1 MISKWLYILA
11 HQYYKSL
18 VFLPRHTENLS
29 VYLCAG
35 VKIPSPITTHTITH
49 FLLRPNCKDRNMLL
63 WRDRRTQTQFGRLLS
78 ALSTLQIRMIRD
90 KSCTHPLGIWQDGG
104 RAECGGDLWISSGT
118 SCSRQDQPLHF
129 VAQDLFHG
137 VLRISRDREPT
148 TALVFS
154 LSSLST
160 EVFFPLTWLEFLL
173 LLHVTHYLPSFLVP
187 C

>member
-1 MISKWLYILA
+1 M

-35 VKIPSPITTHTITH
+35 VKIPSQITTHTITH

-78 ALSTLQIRMIRD
+78 ALSTLQTRMIQD
-90 KSCTHPLGIWQDGG
+90 KSRTHPLGIWEDGG
-104 RAECGGDLWISSGT
+104 RAECGGDLWISSGAS

-137 VLRISRDREPT
+137 GLRISRDREPT

-154 LSSLST
+154 LSPLST
-160 EVFFPLTWLEFLL
+160 EAAGVSPAASCHPLP
-173 LLHVTHYLPSFLVP
+173 PSFLFP